1 VSPQKKRLGELL
13 LEEGIITPDQ
23 LEIALQ
29 EQKNS
34 PEREPLGKILVRLGF
49 VPEAVIRDQLSRSLG
64 QASIDLKHWVP
75 DPEALE
81 LIDQE
86 TARRLRVVPVA
97 YDAEERRLK
106 VAMTDVFDI
115 VTLDRL
121 AARFEGRIE
130 IEPLLAGEAELEE
143 AIDRFYGYELSIG
156 GILQELDASEQEM
169 ELGLDTERYSHPL
182 VRLVDALLVDA
193 VRQGASDIHFEP
205 EAGFMRLRYR
215 IDGVLHQVRVLHKRF
230 WPGMLVR
237 LKVMADMNI
246 AETRAPQDGHIRLT
260 VAGREID
267 FRAATH
273 PTVHGENLVLR
284 ILDRH
289 KGIVPLEGLDLAPDN
304 LARLKA
310 LVARPEGILLVT
322 GPTGSGKTTT
332 LYSLLNHIN
341 DETVNI
347 MTLEDPVEYP
357 LPGVRQS
364 SLNHAAKMDF
374 AAGIRSLL
382 RQDPDVILV
391 GEIRDRETA
400 TMALRAAMTGHQVLS
415 TLHTN
420 SAVGALT
427 RLRDIGIPADLIAG
441 NLIGVVAQRLVRRLC
456 PRCRRPAEVPD
467 EDRRRW
473 GWDRQAVPVV
483 YEPGRCPAC
492 HYRGYRGR
500 ALIMEVLPFDRE
512 LDALVAAGEPAQAI
526 EALARRKGFRS
537 LAEDGLR
544 RVAEGVTSLAE
555 VRRVAELP

>member
-1 VSPQKKRLGELL
+1 MSPQKKRLGELL
-13 LEEGIITPDQ
+13 LDEGIITPDQ
-23 LEIALQ
+23 LEIALL

-34 PEREPLGKILVRLGF
+34 PDREPLGKILVRLGF

-64 QASIDLKHWVP
+64 QDSIDLKSWVP
-75 DPEALE
+75 DPEALK
-81 LIDQE
+81 LIDQN
-86 TARRLRVVPVA
+86 TARQLRVVPVA
-97 YDAEERRLK
+97 YDAEAGRLK
-106 VAMTDVFDI
+106 VAMADVFDI

-121 AARFEGRIE
+121 AARFGGRIE
-130 IEPLLAGEAELEE
+130 VEPLLAGEAELEE
-143 AIDRFYGYELSIG
+143 AIDRFYGYELSIA
-156 GILQELDASEQEM
+156 GILEELDTGEQQETEM
-169 ELGLDTERYSHPL
+169 GLDTERYSHPL

-205 EAGFMRLRYR
+205 EEGFVRLRYR
-215 IDGVLHQVRVLHKRF
+215 IDGVLHQVRVLHRRF

-237 LKVMADMNI
+237 LKVMAGMNI
-246 AETRAPQDGHIRLT
+246 AETRAPQDGHIQLT
-260 VAGREID
+260 VAGHDID

-284 ILDRH
+284 ILDKR
-289 KGIVPLEGLDLAPDN
+289 KGIVPLEQMDLAPYT
-304 LARLKA
+304 LETLKQMA
-310 LVARPEGILLVT
+310 AQPEGILLVT

-364 SLNHAAKMDF
+364 SLSHAAKLDF

-427 RLRDIGIPADLIAG
+427 RLRDIGIATDLIAG
-441 NLIGVVAQRLVRRLC
+441 NLIGIVAQRLVRRLC
-456 PRCRRPAEVPD
+456 PKCRRPVNPSAE
-467 EDRRRW
+467 EQRHW
-473 GWDRQAVPVV
+473 GWEADEARVIYQ
-483 YEPGRCPAC
+483 PGRCDAC
-492 HYRGYRGR
+492 HYRGYKGR

-512 LDALVAAGEPAQAI
+512 MDALVADRAPVHEI

-537 LAEDGLR
+537 LAE
-544 RVAEGVTSLAE
+544 
-555 VRRVAELP
+555 VRRVTELP